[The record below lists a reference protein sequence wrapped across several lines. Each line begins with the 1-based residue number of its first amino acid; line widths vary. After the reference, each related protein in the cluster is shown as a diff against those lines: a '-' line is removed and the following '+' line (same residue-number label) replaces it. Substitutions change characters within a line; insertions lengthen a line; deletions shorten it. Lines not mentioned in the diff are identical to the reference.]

1 MRSKN
6 VMDKEKYLADP
17 RFKGIE
23 VFKIGILVIWMI

>member
-17 RFKGIE
+17 RIQEIE
-23 VFKIGILVIWMI
+23 SFEKSNSSIMG